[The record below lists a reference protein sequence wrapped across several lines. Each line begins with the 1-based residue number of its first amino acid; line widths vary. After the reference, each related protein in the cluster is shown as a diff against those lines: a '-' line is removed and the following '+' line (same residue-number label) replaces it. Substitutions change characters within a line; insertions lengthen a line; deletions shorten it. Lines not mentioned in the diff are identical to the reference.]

1 MNFDF
6 QAMKPLIQ
14 KDMDDILE
22 SYPTDLN
29 HIREKIPFGGDPYVR
44 KLAIIETAAEECPV
58 RLFGHYPFAFEL
70 DVGEARHV
78 CYIGL
83 GNLCYQRSGADFS
96 SLHAF
101 RSIVG
106 EHRLGTCG
114 DFTDHLHRTMDH
126 DKLLAVGFRGVYEE
140 CERYNQTETD
150 PQKKRYREMVMR
162 ICLAMK
168 KIGLRLRALA
178 KEQLD
183 AADET
188 VDEDVR
194 YNLRRIIDSVNTP
207 WEAPVTMFDALNSI
221 LCTTLYISGL
231 DGVEVNAYGSVDRL
245 IQPFYERDL
254 AEGRI
259 TKEEAYFLLQCFL
272 HKTDMHCHFNDERK
286 TYDNGV
292 SVMIGGCDLDGTP
305 LYNDITDMVIDAY
318 MENPLINPK
327 LNARASANSPR
338 EYLERLAALMKNG
351 GNNLVIENDDYIIPM
366 FERMGL
372 SPEDARTYV
381 GNGCQEVICRNQRHS
396 RAFLY
401 MNIVKVL
408 LDTVK
413 YARSGEELP
422 DGLKKIYRDGEFHAD
437 TFEELRTSYL
447 KNLRS
452 YIRAIAEAFA
462 PFETIHHTLI
472 PEPMH
477 SAFTADC
484 MARGQDITEGGA
496 RYYNKTLSFV
506 GFGTLCDSLLS
517 LRAAYEAG
525 TVDELMN
532 AVNVNFDGHEVLRQ
546 AIRNSEN
553 RFGHS
558 EAADEF
564 ARQLANDLGEVSR
577 GIYTAHGTEWRTSL
591 FTYYLFTSL
600 GHQTD
605 ATPDGRLA
613 GESLSRQM
621 NMASVPDL
629 TSAAR
634 SMAALTEADFNDVG
648 MFDFPLPYT
657 VTDSEPFHQALT
669 DYIRTCLELKIPVL
683 QTNVADRQTMIEER
697 DKKGTHPDLI
707 VRVCG
712 YSAIFGQLSREM
724 QDEII
729 ARTEV

>member
-1 MNFDF
+1 
-6 QAMKPLIQ
+6 
-14 KDMDDILE
+14 
-22 SYPTDLN
+22 
-29 HIREKIPFGGDPYVR
+29 
-44 KLAIIETAAEECPV
+44 
-58 RLFGHYPFAFEL
+58 
-70 DVGEARHV
+70 
-78 CYIGL
+78 
-83 GNLCYQRSGADFS
+83 
-96 SLHAF
+96 
-101 RSIVG
+101 
-106 EHRLGTCG
+106 
-114 DFTDHLHRTMDH
+114 
-126 DKLLAVGFRGVYEE
+126 
-140 CERYNQTETD
+140 
-150 PQKKRYREMVMR
+150 
-162 ICLAMK
+162 
-168 KIGLRLRALA
+168 
-178 KEQLD
+178 
-183 AADET
+183 
-188 VDEDVR
+188 
-194 YNLRRIIDSVNTP
+194 
-207 WEAPVTMFDALNSI
+207 
-221 LCTTLYISGL
+221 
-231 DGVEVNAYGSVDRL
+231 
-245 IQPFYERDL
+245 
-254 AEGRI
+254 
-259 TKEEAYFLLQCFL
+259 
-272 HKTDMHCHFNDERK
+272 
-286 TYDNGV
+286 
-292 SVMIGGCDLDGTP
+292 
-305 LYNDITDMVIDAY
+305 
-318 MENPLINPK
+318 
-327 LNARASANSPR
+327 
-338 EYLERLAALMKNG
+338 
-351 GNNLVIENDDYIIPM
+351 
-366 FERMGL
+366 

-408 LDTVK
+408 LDTVR

-422 DGLKKIYRDGEFHAD
+422 DGLKVIYRDGEFRAG

-462 PFETIHHTLI
+462 PYEAIHHTLI

-525 TVDELMN
+525 NVDELMK
-532 AVNVNFDGHEVLRQ
+532 AVDANFEGYEVLRQ
-546 AIRNSEN
+546 SIRNSDN

-558 EAADEF
+558 DEADEF
-564 ARQLANDLGEVSR
+564 ARLLANDLGEVSR

-600 GHQTD
+600 GHQTP
-605 ATPDGRLA
+605 ATPDGRLT
-613 GESLSRQM
+613 GESFSRQM

-657 VTDSEPFHQALT
+657 VTESEPFHQALT

-697 DKKGTHPDLI
+697 DHKGTHPDLV

-712 YSAIFGQLSREM
+712 YSAIFGQISREM

-729 ARTEV
+729 ARMEA